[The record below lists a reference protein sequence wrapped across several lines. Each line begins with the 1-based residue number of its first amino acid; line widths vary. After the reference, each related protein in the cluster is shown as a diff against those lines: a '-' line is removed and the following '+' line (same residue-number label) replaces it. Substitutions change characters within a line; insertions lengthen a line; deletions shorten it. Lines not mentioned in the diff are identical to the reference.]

1 MCGQRQCRFARKPI
15 QRIEPMTK
23 KIEKNTKDESTVQ
36 TKTLGKSV
44 GRATRYRPPKAS
56 LYTESP
62 EVARSVAI
70 YIRIS
75 RDEDADGPSLPTQEK
90 LCREYIA
97 KEKPGWYISRVFSDD
112 QSGKTDKRP
121 GFMDM
126 MDTIDEGKVNAIVCL
141 HLDRFSRDIH
151 DILKYFRKLEQG
163 SVYMAFADEHFD
175 FSTPEGKMHF
185 HFLAVFADWYI
196 KNLSRETKRGKKNV
210 VDQGYQNNQV
220 PFGYERDP
228 DVKIAQLVP
237 REAEVIKQAFE
248 MYALGT
254 YTDAN
259 IATWINDQG
268 FTTRKNKDWT
278 KDSVRTTL
286 QLDYYYGA
294 IKHLSV
300 LYPGV
305 HEPIIDKDL
314 FERAQ
319 KVRKEHFARPRTN
332 TTRFKRIFLLNGLVR
347 CAVCRRTLRAHGIR
361 EKYRYY
367 REVSFLRGDKCED
380 SKQQVQADVMEEQ
393 VGDLI
398 ERFALPA
405 SWQKE
410 IQKALDLGDKAAEN
424 KEKRIDLEDKQRRIS
439 DLYADGMVSKEN
451 YEARRDRIRIQ
462 LEILAPPNADML
474 ISMGKK
480 IESFRQVW
488 KLASMEDKREI
499 VRMVF
504 EWVEIDVRKGVLLYV
519 NPKRGF
525 HMFFDQH
532 PMLSRDE
539 DRGGYRV
546 NQHA

>member
-1 MCGQRQCRFARKPI
+1 
-15 QRIEPMTK
+15 MTEK
-23 KIEKNTKDESTVQ
+23 KQKGAKEESNTPAKV
-36 TKTLGKSV
+36 LGKSV
-44 GRATRYRPPKAS
+44 GKATRYRPPKPN

-62 EVARSVAI
+62 DAVRSVAI

-97 KEKPGWYISRVFSDD
+97 KEKPGWKVTRVFGDD

-121 GFMDM
+121 GFMDL
-126 MDTIDEGKVNAIVCL
+126 MDAIDEGKVNAVVCL

-163 SVYMAFADEHFD
+163 GVFMAFADEHFD

-220 PFGYERDP
+220 PFGYERTP
-228 DVKIAQLVP
+228 DRKYSHIVP
-237 REAEVIKQAFE
+237 GEAAVIKQAFE

-254 YTDAN
+254 YTDAG

-268 FTTRKNKDWT
+268 FTTRKNKAWS
-278 KDSVRTTL
+278 KDSVRITL

-300 LYPGV
+300 LYPGL
-305 HEPIIDKDL
+305 HEPIIDRDL

-319 KVRKEHFARPRTN
+319 KIRKEHFARPRTN
-332 TTRFKRIFLLNGLVR
+332 TTRFERIFLLNGLVR
-347 CAVCRRTLRAHGIR
+347 CAACRRTLRAHGIR

-367 REVSFLRGDKCED
+367 REVSFLRGDHCAD
-380 SKQQVQADVMEEQ
+380 SRLQVHADEIEEQ
-393 VGDLI
+393 VGELI
-398 ERFALPA
+398 EYFALPD

-410 IQKALDLGDKAAEN
+410 IQEALNVGDKAQEN
-424 KEKRIDLEDKQRRIS
+424 KEKRIDLEGKQHRLS
-439 DLYADGMVSKEN
+439 DLYADGMISKEN
-451 YEARRDRIRIQ
+451 YEARRDRIKIQ
-462 LEILAPPNADML
+462 MEMIAPPNADML
-474 ISMGKK
+474 ISTGKK

-504 EWVEIDVRKGVLLYV
+504 EWIEIDMK
-519 NPKRGF
+519 KRRCA
-525 HMFFDQH
+525 M
-532 PMLSRDE
+532 
-539 DRGGYRV
+539 
-546 NQHA
+546 